1 MHNCDGQSYLL
12 FVLSSEIEDFLTEQ
26 ECDDIIFMAQTQ
38 GLERSLTLGEEIPVG
53 EERSANRTAERFMP
67 EDPADT
73 FQQLD
78 VNVDGHLDLAE
89 VSINKISFTG
99 LVGSSP

>member
-1 MHNCDGQSYLL
+1 M
-12 FVLSSEIEDFLTEQ
+12 SSEIEDFLTEQ

-38 GLERSLTLGEEIPVG
+38 GLERSLTLGEQIPVG
-53 EERSANRTAERFMP
+53 EEGSANITAERFMP

-78 VNVDGHLDLAE
+78 VNVDGHLDFAE
-89 VSINKISFTG
+89 VSIKYMISFTG
-99 LVGSSP
+99 TVNLIGSSP